1 VTKYLGYL
9 KYHRPF
15 AVTHP
20 RYYPSSPERVFRR
33 LVVLLERVF
42 EFLRPRSF
50 RRLALHALLPRR
62 SLRAPQQ
69 VPKHLPPEAHP
80 VRFFRL
86 YQPEKNLAVG
96 KVYAVVLVVAR
107 FFLAT
112 GKTKCQS

>member
-1 VTKYLGYL
+1 
-9 KYHRPF
+9 
-15 AVTHP
+15 
-20 RYYPSSPERVFRR
+20 
-33 LVVLLERVF
+33 
-42 EFLRPRSF
+42 
-50 RRLALHALLPRR
+50 
-62 SLRAPQQ
+62 
-69 VPKHLPPEAHP
+69 VPKHLPPKAHP